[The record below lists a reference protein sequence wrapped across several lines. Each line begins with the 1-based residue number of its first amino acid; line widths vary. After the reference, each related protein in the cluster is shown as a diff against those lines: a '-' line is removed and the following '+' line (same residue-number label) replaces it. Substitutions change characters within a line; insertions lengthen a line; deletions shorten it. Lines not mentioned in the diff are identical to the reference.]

1 MAVNVLKDYAHLI
14 HALLDGKTIQREV
27 RVGPA
32 KIDGVK
38 WVDTDIPSTM
48 HHFALGAYPPEAY
61 RVKPEFI
68 KIGKFEAPS
77 PMRVEPNIGETYWVP
92 RFSTALAAAAGG
104 ARTWCGDIFDRTVF
118 QNNMAFYTEDDAC
131 LAARA
136 IIAIFGKSEQDS
148 MM

>member
-68 KIGKFEAPS
+68 KVGKFDVPS
-77 PMRVEPNIGETYWVP
+77 PMRATPNIGETYWVP
-92 RFSTALAAAAGG
+92 RLSTASADAGATSVIWDG
-104 ARTWCGDIFDRTVF
+104 ADFDRETF

-136 IIAIFGKSEQDS
+136 IIALFGKSE
-148 MM
+148 